1 MPMSRT
7 TIIREPYPISISTVQ
22 PYSIRGRP
30 ASDVTRYRSFLSDD
44 LLLIIPPIVTL
55 CLRIGQLLYASVLF
69 NICREHISVLFGSH
83 V

>member
-1 MPMSRT
+1 MPMGHT
-7 TIIREPYPISISTVQ
+7 TIIRDPYLISGSTIQ

-55 CLRIGQLLYASVLF
+55 SLRIGQLLYANVLF
-69 NICREHISVLFGSH
+69 NICREHISGLFGSH